1 MVKKAPNSEGSSQA
15 KSRLL
20 ALVIA
25 GSGIFW
31 VVGQALGTKL
41 GWTQSTR
48 LLIDL
53 FAMAGFFWGLVVG
66 LQIWR
71 ARQG

>member
-1 MVKKAPNSEGSSQA
+1 MGKRASDSEGSDQA
-15 KSRLL
+15 KSRLV

-25 GSGIFW
+25 GSGLFW
-31 VVGQALGTKL
+31 VLGQALGTKL

-53 FAMAGFFWGLVVG
+53 CAMAGFFWGLVVG
-66 LQIWR
+66 FQIWR